1 MDGVS
6 LLKQCKMFFIKLRQV
21 TVPGEKSGETTEKKV
36 MELSKR
42 KTKVWKSDWPYRLA
56 LLPVKKTGLSY
67 SIWRSKH
74 QDTSPNIAD
83 SAITSGMGTAES

>member
-1 MDGVS
+1 MPCENKASKNTAKMDGVS

-42 KTKVWKSDWPYRLA
+42 KTKV
-56 LLPVKKTGLSY
+56 
-67 SIWRSKH
+67 
-74 QDTSPNIAD
+74 
-83 SAITSGMGTAES
+83 